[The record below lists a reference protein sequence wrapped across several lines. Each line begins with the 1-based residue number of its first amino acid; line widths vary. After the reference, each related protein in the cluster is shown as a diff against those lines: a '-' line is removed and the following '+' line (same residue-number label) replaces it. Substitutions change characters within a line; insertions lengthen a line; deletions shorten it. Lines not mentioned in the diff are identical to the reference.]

1 MGEINFFPDDL
12 EIKDLKIILRLDL
25 NVPIQNKVITDDTR
39 ITLCLPFINRL
50 IEKKAK
56 VIIISHMGRPK
67 GTNIPEL
74 SLIPIYKYLKNIL
87 KTNVYFFKGAFDN
100 KTEEKFS
107 HLKGGEV
114 ILIENIRF
122 FKEETEDDQI
132 FSKKLGSLGDIY
144 INDAFSCSHRKQASV
159 HNITKFVKKSYAGP
173 LLKKEIKAIN
183 LVIKNKKEP
192 VTCII
197 GGSKISTKINV
208 ITSLIKKIN
217 NLIIVGAMA
226 NNFFVYKN
234 FKVGKSLIEENTKE
248 IINDIYK
255 KAELNNCK
263 IIIPEDCMVGTDF
276 DGSGKNKNLNE
287 ILDDEIILDIGSN
300 TIKNIQKK
308 INESN
313 TVLWNGPAGYF
324 ENENFS
330 RGTLSI
336 AENISKNTIER
347 SLISVLGGGDTLA
360 AINKSNNK
368 LFFSHLSTA
377 GGAFLEYLEGKD
389 LPGISVLK

>member
-12 EIKDLKIILRLDL
+12 EIKDQKIILRLDL
-25 NVPIQNKVITDDTR
+25 NVPIKDKVIKDDTR

-56 VIIISHMGRPK
+56 IIIISHLGRPK
-67 GTNIPEL
+67 GINVPDL
-74 SLIPIYKYLKNIL
+74 SLIPIYKYLKDSL
-87 KTNVYFFKGAFDN
+87 KTNVYFFRGTFDGET
-100 KTEEKFS
+100 KEKFS
-107 HLKGGEV
+107 HLRGGEV

-122 FKEETEDDQI
+122 FKEETEDGQD
-132 FSKKLGSLGDIY
+132 FSKKLGELGDIY

-159 HNITKFVKKSYAGP
+159 HGITRFVKKSYAGP

-183 LVIKNKKEP
+183 LVIKNKKDP

-208 ITSLIKKIN
+208 ITNLLKKVN
-217 NLIIVGAMA
+217 NIVIVGAMA
-226 NNFFVYKN
+226 NNFFVHKN
-234 FKVGKSLIEENTKE
+234 LKVGKSLIEKNTKE
-248 IINDIYK
+248 IIANIYK
-255 KAELNNCK
+255 KAEEHNCK
-263 IIIPEDCMVGTDF
+263 ILIPEDCMVGTDF
-276 DGSGKNKNLNE
+276 EGTGKNKNLDE
-287 ILDDEIILDIGSN
+287 IEENEIILDIGFN
-300 TIKNIQKK
+300 TIKKIQKK

-324 ENENFS
+324 ENKNFLK
-330 RGTLSI
+330 GTLSI
-336 AENISKNTIER
+336 AENISKNTIEK
-347 SLISVLGGGDTLA
+347 SLISILGGGDTLA
-360 AINKSNNK
+360 AINKSNDK
-368 LFFSHLSTA
+368 LTFSHLSTA